1 LVRAM
6 YPNLKLQMWKCG
18 IRQNRLARVLKIDET
33 VLSKVVNGFRE
44 PSEDL
49 RRRIALALDADAAWL
64 FEREN
69 DVKTAPQPGFTNGV
83 NSPKQ

>member
-1 LVRAM
+1 M

-18 IRQNRLARVLKIDET
+18 IRQNRLARVLEIDET

-44 PSEDL
+44 PSDEL
-49 RRRIALALDADAAWL
+49 RRRIALALDTDAAWL

-69 DVKTAPQPGFTNGV
+69 DVKLSPRTEPTNG
-83 NSPKQ
+83 KRG

>member
-1 LVRAM
+1 M

-69 DVKTAPQPGFTNGV
+69 DVKTAPRLGFTNGV

>member
-1 LVRAM
+1 M

-18 IRQNRLARVLKIDET
+18 IRQNRLARVLEIDET

-44 PSEDL
+44 PSDDL
-49 RRRIALALDADAAWL
+49 RRRIALALDTDAAWL

-69 DVKTAPQPGFTNGV
+69 DVKTAPRLGSTNGKR
-83 NSPKQ
+83 SY